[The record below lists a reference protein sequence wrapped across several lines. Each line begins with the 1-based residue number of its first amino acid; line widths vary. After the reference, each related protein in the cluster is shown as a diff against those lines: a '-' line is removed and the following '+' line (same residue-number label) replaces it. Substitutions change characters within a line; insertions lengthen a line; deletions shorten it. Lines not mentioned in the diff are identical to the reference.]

1 MKHISGMSL
10 LCAFALLAGCGGGSG
25 SGNATS
31 ATTRY
36 AITDLGG
43 NFTTSQAFGLNNQG
57 QVVGTASTRYIG
69 GAQPNGTVTPGDSQ
83 YTSFLYANGSVTN
96 IPVGGLAINDS
107 GQIVGSGGI
116 YQNNAVTPIPSLAH
130 SPTTGVTFSA
140 DARAINNQGQ
150 VAGSSAVD
158 PAAQPNSHTHAI
170 LYANGQLTDLGTLSG
185 GDYSRAEGL
194 NNQGQVVGTASIG
207 STEGGGSFVLHAFLW
222 QNGKI
227 SDLGVGNGTGS
238 EAHAIND
245 KGQAVGTFIRADSSA
260 HAALWQNGT
269 LQDLGISGEAYDI
282 NNAGQIVGATG
293 FVGSTSF
300 TPGSHAFVY
309 QNGHSMDLNT
319 LIPANSRWELR
330 DAQAIN
336 EKGQICGT
344 GTYKGVNHAYLLTPQ
359 Q

>member
-1 MKHISGMSL
+1 MKHSIKMSV
-10 LCAFALLAGCGGGSG
+10 LCACALLAGCGGGG
-25 SGNATS
+25 RNGYATS

-43 NFTTSQAFGLNNQG
+43 NFTTSQALGLNNQG
-57 QVVGTASTRYIG
+57 QVVGLASTRYIG
-69 GAQPNGTVTPGDSQ
+69 GAQPNQTVAPGDVQ
-83 YTSFLYANGSVTN
+83 YTSFLYANGSVTSV
-96 IPVGGLAINDS
+96 PYGGLAINDS
-107 GQIVGSGGI
+107 GQIVGTGGL
-116 YQNNAVTPIPSLAH
+116 YQNNALTPIPSLAH

-150 VAGSSAVD
+150 VVGASAVD

-170 LYANGQLTDLGTLSG
+170 LYDKGQLTDLGTLSD
-185 GDYSRAEGL
+185 GDYSRAEGI

-207 STEGGGSFVLHAFLW
+207 STESGGAFVLHAFLW

-227 SDLGVGNGTGS
+227 SDLGALGGAGS

-245 KGQAVGTFIRADSSA
+245 KGQVVGTLLRVTGRGY
-260 HAALWQNGT
+260 AALWQNGT
-269 LQDLGISGEAYDI
+269 LQDLGISGEAYGI

-293 FVGSTSF
+293 FVGNTSLM
-300 TPGSHAFVY
+300 PGSHAFVY
-309 QNGHSMDLNT
+309 QNGHSTDLNT
-319 LIPANSRWELR
+319 LIPVNSGWELR

-336 EKGQICGT
+336 DKGQICGT
-344 GTYKGVNHAYLLTPQ
+344 GTYKGVNRAYLLTPQ